1 MTGTAT
7 AAIVTVG
14 TEIVSGL
21 RLDTNTRE
29 IAGALLESGFRVDET
44 VSVADDPLL
53 VSESLVR
60 LIASYDLIV
69 VTGGLGP
76 THDDITREAAA
87 SALQVGIQRD
97 PSIVQGLDRWATR
110 HSDPDA
116 RSQVY
121 SQADV
126 LDGASVL
133 PALTGTA
140 PGQVIPTP
148 GGGRLVLLPG
158 PPSEMRPMLDVLLAQ
173 ETTSMAAPI
182 ELACVNITESDAQI
196 LAQKV
201 LRSFPDVGL
210 ALLASPGDVH
220 VTLLDRGAG
229 PQGLSAASNA
239 VQEALGE
246 RCYSADGRSMAHV
259 VIDELKRAR
268 SSIAV
273 AESCTGGLVSAAL
286 TSVPGSS
293 EVFLGG
299 VIAYANEVKMSQ
311 LDVPGGMLAQYGA
324 VSEETARAMAE
335 GTRERLGADIAIATT
350 GVAGP
355 GGGTDRTPVGTVWF
369 AVADADGSR
378 AVCRDFAGD
387 RDGVRT
393 RATLFALDLV
403 RLTKLRTS

>member
-1 MTGTAT
+1 VTETAT

-14 TEIVSGL
+14 TEIVSGM

-29 IAGALLESGFRVDET
+29 IAGALLQSGFRVDET
-44 VSVADDPLL
+44 VSVGDDPIL
-53 VSESLVR
+53 VSESLLR

-87 SALQVGIQRD
+87 LALQVGIRRD
-97 PSIVQGLDRWATR
+97 PSIAQGLDQWATR
-110 HSDPDA
+110 HSDPVA

-121 SQADV
+121 TQADV

-140 PGQVIPTP
+140 PGQVIATP
-148 GGGRLVLLPG
+148 RGGRLVLLPG
-158 PPSEMRPMLDVLLAQ
+158 PPSEMRPMLDLLLAQ

-201 LRSFPDVGL
+201 LQLFPDVGL

-229 PQGLSAASNA
+229 KNGLAAAAKA
-239 VQEALGE
+239 VREALGE

-259 VIDELKRAR
+259 VIDGLKNAQVT
-268 SSIAV
+268 IAV

-286 TSVPGSS
+286 TGIPGSS

-299 VIAYANEVKMSQ
+299 VVAYANEVKMSQ
-311 LDVPGGMLAQYGA
+311 LDVPPGMLAQYGA

-335 GTRERLGADIAIATT
+335 GVRERLGADIAIATT

-355 GGGTDRTPVGTVWF
+355 DGGTDRTPVGTVWF
-369 AVADADGSR
+369 AIADADGSR
-378 AVCRDFAGD
+378 AVCRNLAGN

-393 RATLFALDLV
+393 RSTLFALDLV
-403 RLTKLRTS
+403 RLTNMRTS